1 MIFMIRDICINSNLN
16 PLTKFTSNS
25 RSTGLKDILVET
37 YHGTSHFEVVGKS
50 VETETKTWSEFPNGG
65 KAIVEPILA
74 SEEKNNSKEQ
84 GYEIHK
90 SEIRVGKLTTSVRSF
105 EIGKL

>member
-1 MIFMIRDICINSNLN
+1 MIFTIRDICINSNLN

-50 VETETKTWSEFPNGG
+50 VETETKT
-65 KAIVEPILA
+65 
-74 SEEKNNSKEQ
+74 
-84 GYEIHK
+84 
-90 SEIRVGKLTTSVRSF
+90 
-105 EIGKL
+105 